1 MRRKGDSR
9 EGGQLEELQFSAAS
23 EQSGGRPAA
32 DAGSDLVPPL
42 FQRADGSADH
52 VLATLLFA
60 AMSTGLIRG
69 VGYIPVQ
76 PVLRWIFS
84 GWSCL
89 LCLLLAAALRI

>member
-1 MRRKGDSR
+1 MKAD
-9 EGGQLEELQFSAAS
+9 QLEQLQFSQLHLSSLAA
-23 EQSGGRPAA
+23 GLLLM
-32 DAGSDLVPPL
+32 LVATLYPPL

-52 VLATLLFA
+52 ALATLLFA

-76 PVLRWIFS
+76 PVLRWVFS

-89 LCLLLAAALRI
+89 LCLLLAAALKMGGGI